1 MATLHC
7 SFEEILNIVPNPRRL
22 VSQPSVACRD
32 NLVVTGGPIRLLQLV
47 INIHAVC
54 GTERPSDRS
63 SVSCM
68 TIYFGKISQKSC
80 HQTVLNTTWN
90 EKCRLIRML
99 VFIATIKIKNMEI
112 QFFIVAIKIW
122 YVGNWFFIATIK
134 KWTWKT
140 KFLSPR

>member
-1 MATLHC
+1 MTHC
-7 SFEEILNIVPNPRRL
+7 LGFSGDHHIKVKLWQLYIVVFEEILNIVPNPRRL

-68 TIYFGKISQKSC
+68 TIYLGNITKI
-80 HQTVLNTTWN
+80 
-90 EKCRLIRML
+90 
-99 VFIATIKIKNMEI
+99 
-112 QFFIVAIKIW
+112 
-122 YVGNWFFIATIK
+122 
-134 KWTWKT
+134 
-140 KFLSPR
+140 LSPNCVEYNLE